1 MISVDDAFSK
11 EIFTAHKTS
20 ERLLDIYLTLG
31 QYPVLRGRI
40 RKLMREELFKR
51 SIIARQE
58 FETKAHSIAVE
69 TQENEGLE
77 IPLQE
82 ESADLWEMR
91 LQNVRDQLTDIM
103 FSLQLPDEEFELIVN
118 TVLNERGIN
127 EHDLTLSLNPELAS
141 RDLVFAQ
148 AKMIEDMPLEERAA
162 YEPRLEESKV
172 VLIRSMISD
181 QLPYIHI
188 AKKWFSISDLEDI
201 RRHKIGAGRIGGK
214 AAGMLLAYKIL
225 VKAADEPLKTRLRIP
240 QSFYIGATEYYPFM
254 TINNLTRWLD
264 QKYKSETQM
273 RADYPEIIKDF
284 EAGVLTDDIQERL
297 LNVLMMV
304 GKKPLI
310 VRSSS
315 LLEDSFGTAFA
326 GKYES
331 VFLPNQGTLEQN
343 LEALMRGIARVYAS
357 SINPNALLY
366 RRQRGLLDYDERM
379 AVLIQVVE
387 GERLGNY
394 FLPQVAGVAFSRNL
408 FRWAPK
414 IRAEDGFVRIVWGL
428 GTRAVDRVG
437 DDFPCVVAL
446 SHPLLRPNSEPERI
460 RRYSQQYVDVI
471 DLEAGEERTLPFR
484 EVMTTDYPP
493 LRYLA
498 QLENDGYFS
507 TLHSRVLE
515 SDKSQLVLTF
525 DGLLRRT
532 HFAKDM
538 REILQLLEGFYN
550 LPVDM
555 EFTLRLERSSTG
567 RPEVVITIL
576 QCRPQSHLMETEKV
590 FIPNNLKP
598 GEIIFSTRFVVP
610 EGYIGRV
617 DYVLYI
623 PPDGYFALAS
633 AASRNKLVRTIGLL
647 NAALAQ
653 KDFIIVG
660 PGRWGS
666 SNSDMGVSVD
676 YADIYNARALVELA
690 GSGIVPELE
699 PSLGT
704 HFFQDLMEGQIYP
717 LGILMDDPKTAFNLE
732 FFNETPNHL
741 SEWAD
746 VDGDILNALRLI
758 RVDDFNPGHFLRIVM
773 SSEETRA
780 IAFLT
785 NNDD

>member
-1 MISVDDAFSK
+1 MISVDEAFRK
-11 EIFTAHKTS
+11 EVSPAHATS
-20 ERLLDIYLTLG
+20 ERLLHIYLTLG

-40 RKLMREELFKR
+40 RKLMREELFER

-58 FETKAHSIAVE
+58 FESKVHSIAVE

-77 IPLQE
+77 IPQQE
-82 ESADLWEMR
+82 ESADLWELR
-91 LQNVRDQLTDIM
+91 LLNVRDQLTDIM
-103 FSLQLPDEEFELIVN
+103 FSLQLPEEEFELIVN
-118 TVLNERGIN
+118 KVLDERGIH
-127 EHDLTLSLNPELAS
+127 EHDLTLSINPELAS
-141 RDLVFAQ
+141 RDLVFSQ
-148 AKMIEDMPLEERAA
+148 AKMIENMPKEERAA

-188 AKKWFSISDLEDI
+188 AKEWFSITDLEDI
-201 RRHKIGAGRIGGK
+201 RQHKIGAGRIGGK

-225 VKAADEPLKTRLRIP
+225 VKAADERLKTRLRIP

-264 QKYKSETQM
+264 QKYKSEAQM

-284 EAGVLTDDIQERL
+284 EAGKLPEDVQERL
-297 LNVLMMV
+297 LDVLVQV

-326 GKYES
+326 GKYKS
-331 VFLPNQGTLEQN
+331 VFLPNQGTMEQN
-343 LEALMRGIARVYAS
+343 LEELVRGIARVYAS

-394 FLPQVAGVAFSRNL
+394 FLPQVAGVAFSRNV
-408 FRWAPK
+408 FRWAPQIK
-414 IRAEDGFVRIVWGL
+414 AEGGFVRMVWGL

-446 SHPLLRPNSEPERI
+446 SHPLLRPNSEPESI
-460 RRYSQQYVDVI
+460 RRYSQQFVDVI
-471 DLEAGEERTLPFR
+471 DLEEGEEKTLPIQD
-484 EVMTTDYPP
+484 VMTTDYPP

-515 SDKSQLVLTF
+515 GETGQLVLT
-525 DGLLRRT
+525 L
-532 HFAKDM
+532 
-538 REILQLLEGFYN
+538 GFYKR
-550 LPVDM
+550 PVDM
-555 EFTLRLERSSTG
+555 EFTLHLERSSSG

-576 QCRPQSHLMETEKV
+576 QCRPQSHLMETKKAL
-590 FIPNNLKP
+590 IPQNLKP
-598 GEIIFSTRFVVP
+598 GETIFSTRFVVP
-610 EGYIGRV
+610 EGYIERV
-617 DYVLYI
+617 DYVLFI
-623 PPDGYFALAS
+623 PPEGYFALPS
-633 AASRNKLVRTIGLL
+633 AASRNKLVRTIGSL

-653 KDFIIVG
+653 EDFICIG

-666 SNSDMGVSVD
+666 SNSDLGVSAD
-676 YADIYNARALVELA
+676 YGDIYNARALVEMA

-717 LGILMDDPKTAFNLE
+717 LGIFMDDPKTVFNLE

-741 SEWAD
+741 AEWAD
-746 VDGDILNALRLI
+746 VDDVILNALRLI
-758 RVDDFNPGHFLRIVM
+758 RVDDFKPGHYLRIVM
-773 SSEETRA
+773 SSEDTHA